1 MSRIERPASRILKN
15 ALIRR
20 PSVAQKKRR
29 HEADADEPDDL
40 YKGTRCGGKMM
51 STPEAGTL
59 AQFT

>member
-20 PSVAQKKRR
+20 PLVAQKKAH

-40 YKGTRCGGKMM
+40 YKQPTTSGP
-51 STPEAGTL
+51 S
-59 AQFT
+59 